1 MALELQ
7 KITRLQWRRF
17 LDTDFG
23 KEGMLYMR
31 ERTPSCPAGD
41 ATNII
46 FAAGKV
52 EGYKLALDRISDV
65 ISLEEKKNEKLD
77 ND

>member
-1 MALELQ
+1 M
-7 KITRLQWRRF
+7 QWRQF
-17 LDTDFG
+17 LDTKYG
-23 KEGMLYMR
+23 AEGMLYMR

-52 EGYKLALDRISDV
+52 EGYKMALDRISEV
-65 ISLEEKKNEKLD
+65 ISLAEKKDEKFDNE
-77 ND
+77 

>member
-1 MALELQ
+1 
-7 KITRLQWRRF
+7 
-17 LDTDFG
+17 
-23 KEGMLYMR
+23 MR

-52 EGYKLALDRISDV
+52 EGYKLALDRISEV
-65 ISLEEKKNEKLD
+65 ISLEEKKNEKFD
-77 ND
+77 NE

>member
-1 MALELQ
+1 MELQ
-7 KITRLQWRRF
+7 KITRLNWRRF
-17 LDTDFG
+17 LDTEHG

-52 EGYKLALDRISDV
+52 EGYKLALDRISEV
-65 ISLEEKKNEKLD
+65 ISLEEKKNEKFD
-77 ND
+77 NE

>member
-1 MALELQ
+1 MVELQ

-17 LDTDFG
+17 LSTEFG
-23 KEGMLYMR
+23 TEGMLYMR

>member
-1 MALELQ
+1 
-7 KITRLQWRRF
+7 
-17 LDTDFG
+17 
-23 KEGMLYMR
+23 MLYMR

-52 EGYKLALDRISDV
+52 EGYKMALDRISEV
-65 ISLEEKKNEKLD
+65 ISLAEKKDEKFDNE
-77 ND
+77 